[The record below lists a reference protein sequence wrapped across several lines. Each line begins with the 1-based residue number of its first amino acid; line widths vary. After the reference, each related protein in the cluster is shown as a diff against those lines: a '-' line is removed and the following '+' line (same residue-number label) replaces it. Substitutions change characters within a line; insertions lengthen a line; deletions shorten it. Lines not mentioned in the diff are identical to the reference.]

1 VVVRYFGGTKLG
13 VSGLI
18 QAYKE
23 GAADVI
29 AVSNVIERTVDTVI
43 KLDFSYMV
51 MNDVMRI
58 IKDEQPQIRE
68 QIFDNLCTMTL
79 AIRQSKAPM
88 LLGKL
93 SKVSGATIEVIEN
106 EL

>member
-1 VVVRYFGGTKLG
+1 
-13 VSGLI
+13 
-18 QAYKE
+18 
-23 GAADVI
+23 
-29 AVSNVIERTVDTVI
+29 
-43 KLDFSYMV
+43 MV

-79 AIRQSKAPM
+79 AIRQSKAPT

>member
-1 VVVRYFGGTKLG
+1 M
-13 VSGLI
+13 
-18 QAYKE
+18 
-23 GAADVI
+23 
-29 AVSNVIERTVDTVI
+29 SNVVERTVDTVI

-51 MNDVMRI
+51 MNDIMRI

-79 AIRQSKAPM
+79 AIRQSKAPT

-93 SKVSGATIEVIEN
+93 SKVSGATIEVIED